1 MMKKTLLAVAL
12 LGASSAAMAD
22 SWIYG
27 GASVGQSDYKGE
39 TDTAYSVHVGT
50 GILPIIG
57 IEAGVTQHGE
67 FDINGY
73 DTKLTSYYAALKP
86 SIDFGPLHIYAKG
99 GIHQW
104 DKEVKG
110 GSDDDDV
117 DLMYGVGAEYF
128 IFGPLSV
135 GASYMNYTVG
145 KDDVDTF
152 SVNASLHFL

>member
-1 MMKKTLLAVAL
+1 MKKTLLAVAL
-12 LGASSAAMAD
+12 ISASSAAMAD